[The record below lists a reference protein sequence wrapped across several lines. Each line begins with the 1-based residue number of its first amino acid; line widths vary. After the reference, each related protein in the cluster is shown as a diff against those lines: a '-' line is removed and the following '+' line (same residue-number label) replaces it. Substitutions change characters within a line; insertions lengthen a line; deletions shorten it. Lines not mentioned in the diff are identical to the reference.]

1 MRRGPAVFVTIKWS
15 MQGAMGRRRP
25 VLIGDSEGKVFT
37 LVIDKFW
44 LTVIARVG
52 VGSNQS
58 NKRKGVDLGGQPR
71 RRRKKPPKVA
81 AAWTSY
87 HQNIVSGDNCSG
99 AIGGVGQGSIFACE
113 VVIVVTVP
121 WPEASQNGGSV

>member
-1 MRRGPAVFVTIKWS
+1 
-15 MQGAMGRRRP
+15 MGHHRP
-25 VLIGDSEGKVFT
+25 GLMGDSEGKVIT

-71 RRRKKPPKVA
+71 RRRKKLQKVA
-81 AAWTSY
+81 VAWTSC

-99 AIGGVGQGSIFACE
+99 AIGGVGQGSIFAYK

-121 WPEASQNGGSV
+121 WPEASQSGGSV